1 MLHKV
6 LITKAIFSL
15 IFVFSNHFLFSQEN
29 LDNIQYSDKNFVKKT
44 QYEFYSLGI
53 EITNANLL
61 NTTIA
66 NWNKKYNNNEK
77 IALVDLINILDNKE
91 VGDYVSFLKYISI
104 ISSFSF
110 KKNNSLD
117 QIFRYH
123 YIYLSQK
130 ILQNSQYFKTLLD
143 VFENQIII
151 NTPSHTISYNKRNLS
166 ISIEEFLDSNL
177 YNSDGTILGTLAI
190 HFNDTELNFKSN
202 NDDFL
207 MARSN
212 FNLYPDLG
220 LIEGN
225 SAKIQSLQKIAF
237 LGIIEYFFNNF
248 NIDIKTGVIISNDVV
263 LRADNIKNVSGKFEY
278 KPSEYTSKQINK
290 FLFVSNNSNNII
302 SINNKTRL
310 VSGISISGNKFF
322 TRSVLNEESEL
333 KILIEQNKFL
343 KFKSKEFVLTLDK
356 IYSENTYFGFYDNQD
371 SLYHPLIELNYDLN
385 LKTIELLNLKGPLR
399 QTPFYSTY
407 FQVEINSD
415 ILTYSLEDKNIK
427 FNILIAPNERP
438 LVVSSRNYFSN
449 NNLNDL
455 TNLDGTNIL
464 KVVYS
469 YYKSTKRKY
478 F

>member
-1 MLHKV
+1 MLHKA
-6 LITKAIFSL
+6 LTTKAIFSL
-15 IFVFSNHFLFSQEN
+15 IFVFSNYFLFSQEK
-29 LDNIQYSDKNFVKKT
+29 LDNIQYSDKNFIEKI

-53 EITNANLL
+53 EITNTNLL
-61 NTTIA
+61 NTTIT
-66 NWNKKYNNNEK
+66 NWNTKYSNNEK
-77 IALVDLINILDNKE
+77 IALVDLINILDKKD
-91 VGDYVSFLKYISI
+91 VSDYVSFLKYISI
-104 ISSFSF
+104 ISSSSF
-110 KKNNSLD
+110 KKNNSLE
-117 QIFRYH
+117 QILRYH
-123 YIYLSQK
+123 YIYLSQ
-130 ILQNSQYFKTLLD
+130 IFQNSQYFKTLLD
-143 VFENQIII
+143 VFENQMII
-151 NTPSHTISYNKRNLS
+151 NSPSHIISYNKGNLS

-190 HFNDTELNFKSN
+190 HFNNTELNFKSN

-225 SAKIQSLQKIAF
+225 SAKIQRLQEIDF
-237 LGIIEYFFNNF
+237 LGLIEYTFNNF
-248 NIDIKTGVIISNDVV
+248 NIDIKTGVLISNDVV

-278 KPSEYTSKQINK
+278 KPSEFTSKQINK

-310 VSGISISGNKFF
+310 FSGISISGNKFF
-322 TRSVLNEESEL
+322 TRSISNEESEL
-333 KILIEQNKFL
+333 KILIEKNKFL
-343 KFKSKEFVLTLDK
+343 KFKSKEFVLTQDK

-415 ILTYSLEDKNIK
+415 ILTYLLEDKNIK

-449 NNLNDL
+449 NNL
-455 TNLDGTNIL
+455 II
-464 KVVYS
+464 
-469 YYKSTKRKY
+469 
-478 F
+478 